1 MTMQFAAVVVVA
13 HLYEVGLGEGDAVG
27 GAHGA
32 AKQLGGGRGRE
43 GGGGGSRAT
52 DRGEGREQRV
62 DDRKC
67 RLEQRRFLY
76 ANATVLIP

>member
-32 AKQLGGGRGRE
+32 AKQLGGG
-43 GGGGGSRAT
+43 GGSRAA

-67 RLEQRRFLY
+67 RLEQRRFFY